1 MVYQGGK
8 CLNVLSPG
16 ARLCFQGRGF
26 ASAKQRLLRIIL
38 PTRTRYRNCSR
49 EIEEGPFPSC
59 TPQLFSRNVFL
70 WDNTWNCCRSRVFL
84 RGIITVVIQW
94 TQVEGRRELC
104 HLYSIALLERADVLT
119 TDSRLHCKK
128 PWNIS
133 CAARHIARGAN
144 RCYVQPKTWLKISLD
159 LKKKKKKTVGAVVLS
174 IVKRHA
180 QCHSADIFCFVL
192 FLSLHHIMIIIIHV
206 IRRVLFVY
214 WLQWWAPPIAECVE
228 YRSESMSTHLFTRP
242 TSEHPWNAQWFSS
255 LRKGT
260 LTILYNAGADDV
272 MTFSV
277 QRRPSHTHIH

>member
-59 TPQLFSRNVFL
+59 TPQLFSRNVFS

-94 TQVEGRRELC
+94 TQGVGRRELC

-119 TDSRLHCKK
+119 TDSRLHWKK

-159 LKKKKKKTVGAVVLS
+159 LKKKKKKKNCRRCGIEHSEAS
-174 IVKRHA
+174 CSMPQRRHFL
-180 QCHSADIFCFVL
+180 FCFV
-192 FLSLHHIMIIIIHV
+192 FK
-206 IRRVLFVY
+206 
-214 WLQWWAPPIAECVE
+214 
-228 YRSESMSTHLFTRP
+228 FTPYYDYYYPRHSP
-242 TSEHPWNAQWFSS
+242 SS
-255 LRKGT
+255 LRL
-260 LTILYNAGADDV
+260 LTAV
-272 MTFSV
+272 MGSPHCWV
-277 QRRPSHTHIH
+277 CRI